1 MSAQAE
7 SRQDVGVTE
16 TFGDSLPNGT
26 QLLHGQYEITQFLNA
41 GGFGITYLAQDSLD
55 RTVVIKECFPATM
68 CRRADKDVRVRSRSN
83 EREFESIVR
92 LFGQEARALAKLDHP
107 NIVGV
112 HQVFEDNHTAYMA
125 LDLVKG
131 RDLLDIID
139 EEPERLGPPE
149 IRALLTKILD
159 AVAYIHNEGVLHRDI
174 SPDNI
179 LLSESGEPVLIDFG
193 AAREEA
199 TRKSRILTAQNT
211 VKDGYSPQEFYISGS
226 KQTNA
231 SDLYA
236 LAATFYHLITG
247 EAPPISQARLAAVA
261 EERQDPFVPLSGRFN
276 RYDRFF
282 LAALDRALEIFPK
295 DRLQSAEDWLTEIDA
310 ERRRQAAQSKA
321 QTDEKMQ
328 ESIQKLVIETNRQVE
343 EAQTKAVAPPPKA
356 KKTPKPVEPKPMFPE
371 LMEAPPPVK
380 PKPKLTPT
388 SELEQKPADATK
400 PAETPL
406 VPLTDQTAADAAA
419 AAAHIK
425 KVVLEGGSTPRKR
438 LLTRVLSVSLWRH
451 SQGDDGQQATIA
463 GKVDP

>member
-1 MSAQAE
+1 MGVPE
-7 SRQDVGVTE
+7 SV
-16 TFGDSLPNGT
+16 GDSLPNGT
-26 QLLHGQYEITQFLNA
+26 KLLHGQYEITQFLNA

-55 RTVVIKECFPATM
+55 RTVVIKECFPSSM
-68 CRRADKDVRVRSRSN
+68 CRRDAIDVRVRSRSH
-83 EREFESIVR
+83 EQEFESIVR

-112 HQVFEDNHTAYMA
+112 HQVFEDNNTAYMA

-139 EEPERLGPPE
+139 EEPERLGPAE
-149 IRALLTKILD
+149 IKIMLVKILD
-159 AVAYIHNEGVLHRDI
+159 AVAYIHNAGVLHRDI

-179 LLSESGEPVLIDFG
+179 LLAENGEPVLIDFG

-199 TRKSRILTAQNT
+199 TRKSRVLTAQNT

-226 KQTNA
+226 KQSNA

-247 EAPPISQARLAAVA
+247 EAPPISQVRLAAVA
-261 EERQDPFVPLSGRFN
+261 EDRKDPFVPLSGRFN
-276 RYDRFF
+276 QYDRFF
-282 LAALDRALEIFPK
+282 LSALDRALEVFPK
-295 DRLQSAEDWLTEIDA
+295 DRIQSAEDWLTEIDA
-310 ERRRQAAQSKA
+310 DRRRKMAQSKA

-328 ESIQKLVIETNRQVE
+328 ASIQKLVQETNRQVQ
-343 EAQTKAVAPPPKA
+343 EAQSREVAPAP
-356 KKTPKPVEPKPMFPE
+356 KKTVKPSEPKPLFPE
-371 LMEAPPPVK
+371 LMEAPPPER
-380 PKPKLTPT
+380 PKPNLTPT
-388 SELEQKPADATK
+388 SELENDAEEAAK
-400 PAETPL
+400 LVSERPL
-406 VPLTDQTAADAAA
+406 PLTDKKAADAAS

-425 KVVLEGGSTPRKR
+425 KAVLEGGTPQRKP

-451 SQGDDGQQATIA
+451 SQNDRQQATIA